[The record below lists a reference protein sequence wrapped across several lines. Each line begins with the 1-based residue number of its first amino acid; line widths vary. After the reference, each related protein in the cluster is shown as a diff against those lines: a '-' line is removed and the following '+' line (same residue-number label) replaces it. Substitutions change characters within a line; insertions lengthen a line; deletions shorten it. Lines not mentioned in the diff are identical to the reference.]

1 LDSFSF
7 LQAEAVPTQMQS
19 TLEDF
24 NHTSHFIP
32 GRQRKRSPERS
43 MVQVRIHDMKKVVNV
58 DKVIDVK
65 DKLLALIGRDPSDDN
80 ITERV
85 IFFLERLKSFSIS
98 LEVLEET
105 SVGKCVYR
113 FRSDPSIKVA
123 ALAEEIYQM
132 MKAKAQEGTERRI
145 RHKSAGIE
153 DGAMP
158 SSKVAK
164 TRAGVF
170 TSASAAAALA
180 ASAASSAASATGGV
194 DWILQHGGSQQLDV
208 DADIEEW
215 EKATFSVPSKKVN
228 ESLSSGSALSSSSP
242 SSSSSSSTTAVSSR
256 PQPSSLR
263 QVASSSNQYIPPPPP
278 PPPSKSGL
286 TLYKGLS
293 SNNAT
298 VSTPKDGVT
307 SSTKAN
313 AFEKLLRKK

>member
-1 LDSFSF
+1 
-7 LQAEAVPTQMQS
+7 MQS

-24 NHTSHFIP
+24 NHTSHVIP

-65 DKLLALIGRDPSDDN
+65 DKLSALIGRDPSDDN
-80 ITERV
+80 LTERV

-164 TRAGVF
+164 TRAGAF

-180 ASAASSAASATGGV
+180 ASAASSAASATTGGV

-215 EKATFSVPSKKVN
+215 EKATFSVPSKKVTD
-228 ESLSSGSALSSSSP
+228 ESLSSGSA
-242 SSSSSSSTTAVSSR
+242 SSSSSTGVSSR

-263 QVASSSNQYIPPPPP
+263 QVVSSSNQYVPPPPP

-307 SSTKAN
+307 SSTKSN